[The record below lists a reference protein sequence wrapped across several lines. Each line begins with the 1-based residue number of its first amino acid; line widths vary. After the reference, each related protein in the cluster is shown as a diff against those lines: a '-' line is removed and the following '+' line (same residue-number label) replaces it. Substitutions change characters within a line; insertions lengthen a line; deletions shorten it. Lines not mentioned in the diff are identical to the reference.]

1 MMLNQMNQ
9 SQLLHWINMVSFAVV
24 EITLY
29 LDTHP
34 CDMEAIDYFNHYISL
49 RRSALDAY
57 AAKFGPLTVD
67 TANPESSWTWA
78 EQPLPWE
85 GGAC

>member
-1 MMLNQMNQ
+1 MTLNQMNRT
-9 SQLLHWINMVSFAVV
+9 QLMHWLNIVSFAVV

-34 CDMEAIDYFNHYISL
+34 DDREALDYFSHYSGL
-49 RRSALDAY
+49 RRSALEVY
-57 AAKFGPLTVD
+57 GAKFGPLTVD
-67 TANPESSWTWA
+67 TASPTNTWNWC